1 MFTTITV
8 LHSNTTRVLFL
19 FGVALLLHVMQIQ
32 ADRVISTGKLKAL
45 LLLHIQPIN
54 VVVYDD
60 SQGILVLRL
69 VSRLDAFSVYL
80 VHT

>member
-1 MFTTITV
+1 M
-8 LHSNTTRVLFL
+8 LFL
-19 FGVALLLHVMQIQ
+19 FGVALLLHAIQIQ
-32 ADRVISTGKLKAL
+32 ANRAISTGKLKAL

>member
-1 MFTTITV
+1 M
-8 LHSNTTRVLFL
+8 LFL

-32 ADRVISTGKLKAL
+32 ADRVISTSKLKAL
-45 LLLHIQPIN
+45 LPLHIWPIN

-80 VHT
+80 FRT

>member
-1 MFTTITV
+1 
-8 LHSNTTRVLFL
+8 
-19 FGVALLLHVMQIQ
+19 MQIQ

-60 SQGILVLRL
+60 SQGILVSRL

>member
-1 MFTTITV
+1 M
-8 LHSNTTRVLFL
+8 LFL

-32 ADRVISTGKLKAL
+32 AYRVISTGKLKAL

-80 VHT
+80 FRT

>member
-1 MFTTITV
+1 
-8 LHSNTTRVLFL
+8 
-19 FGVALLLHVMQIQ
+19 VMQIQ
-32 ADRVISTGKLKAL
+32 AYRVISTGKLKAL

-80 VHT
+80 FRT